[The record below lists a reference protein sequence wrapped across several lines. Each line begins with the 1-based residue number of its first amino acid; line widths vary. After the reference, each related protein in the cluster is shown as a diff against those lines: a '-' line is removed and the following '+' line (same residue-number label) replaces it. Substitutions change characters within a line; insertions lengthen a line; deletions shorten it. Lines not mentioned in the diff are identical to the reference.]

1 MISKN
6 FLNIFDP
13 SEKMALSQKLRLQQT
28 QTLKSG
34 QIYSFVLEHKNYR
47 INEPDQF
54 LENSQISFFAFLD
67 TENNLH
73 HFNRLAATQPAKTK
87 LDEILQIPSIK
98 KIQIYEVTGA
108 SEQEMNSIK
117 MDELDPIDQEQVQ
130 LLKKLSGTFA
140 VVERSA
146 AKGNEVELE
155 KYLTENMSDY
165 IDSQDL
171 PV

>member
-1 MISKN
+1 MT
-6 FLNIFDP
+6 L
-13 SEKMALSQKLRLQQT
+13 ATKLRFEQT

-34 QIYSFVLEHKNYR
+34 QIYNFILEHKNYR

-54 LENSQISFFAFLD
+54 LENSRIRFFTFLD

-73 HFNRLAATQPAKTK
+73 HFNRLEAKKPAKTK
-87 LDEILQIPSIK
+87 LNEVLQIPSIT
-98 KIQIYEVTGA
+98 KIQTFEVTRA
-108 SEQEMNSIK
+108 MEQEMHAIK
-117 MDELDPIDQEQVQ
+117 LEELDPIEQEQVQ
-130 LLKKLSGTFA
+130 LLKKLLGIFTDT
-140 VVERSA
+140 ERIA
-146 AKGNEVELE
+146 AKGKEVELE

>member
-1 MISKN
+1 MILATK
-6 FLNIFDP
+6 LQL
-13 SEKMALSQKLRLQQT
+13 EKT

-54 LENSQISFFAFLD
+54 LENSRISFFAFLD

-73 HFNRLAATQPAKTK
+73 HFNRLGTKKPAQTK
-87 LDEILQIPSIK
+87 LDEFLQIPSIT
-98 KIQIYEVTGA
+98 KIQIFEVTRA
-108 SEQEMNSIK
+108 SEQEMNAIK
-117 MDELDPIDQEQVQ
+117 VEELDPIEQEQIQ
-130 LLKKLSGTFA
+130 LLKKLLGIFTDT
-140 VVERSA
+140 ERIA
-146 AKGNEVELE
+146 AKGKEVELE

>member
-1 MISKN
+1 MT
-6 FLNIFDP
+6 L
-13 SEKMALSQKLRLQQT
+13 ATKLRFEQT

-54 LENSQISFFAFLD
+54 LENSRISFFAFLD
-67 TENNLH
+67 TDNNLH
-73 HFNRLAATQPAKTK
+73 HFNRLGANKPAQTK
-87 LDEILQIPSIK
+87 LNEVLQIPSII
-98 KIQIYEVTGA
+98 KIQIFEVTRA
-108 SEQEMNSIK
+108 SEQETNTIK
-117 MDELDPIDQEQVQ
+117 VEELEPIEQEQV
-130 LLKKLSGTFA
+130 LILRKILGIFTDIERIAIKGKE
-140 VVERSA
+140 VV
-146 AKGNEVELE
+146 LE

>member
-1 MISKN
+1 MI
-6 FLNIFDP
+6 L
-13 SEKMALSQKLRLQQT
+13 ATKLQFEQT

-54 LENSQISFFAFLD
+54 LENSRISFFAFLD
-67 TENNLH
+67 AENNLH
-73 HFNRLAATQPAKTK
+73 HFNRLGAKKPAQTK
-87 LDEILQIPSIK
+87 LDEVLQIPSIV
-98 KIQIYEVTGA
+98 KIQIFEMTGA

-117 MDELDPIDQEQVQ
+117 VDELDPIEQEQVQ
-130 LLKKLSGTFA
+130 LLKKLLGIFTDT
-140 VVERSA
+140 ERIA
-146 AKGNEVELE
+146 AKGKELELE
-155 KYLTENMSDY
+155 KYITENMSDY

>member
-1 MISKN
+1 MT
-6 FLNIFDP
+6 
-13 SEKMALSQKLRLQQT
+13 LSTKLRFEQT

-54 LENSQISFFAFLD
+54 LENSRISFFAFLD
-67 TENNLH
+67 AENKLH
-73 HFNRLAATQPAKTK
+73 HFNRLGAEKPAQTK
-87 LDEILQIPSIK
+87 LNEVLQIPSII
-98 KIQIYEVTGA
+98 KIQIFEVTRA
-108 SEQEMNSIK
+108 SEQEMNAIK
-117 MDELDPIDQEQVQ
+117 VEELDPIEQEQVQ
-130 LLKKLSGTFA
+130 LLKKLLGIFTDT
-140 VVERSA
+140 ERIA
-146 AKGNEVELE
+146 AAGKEVELE